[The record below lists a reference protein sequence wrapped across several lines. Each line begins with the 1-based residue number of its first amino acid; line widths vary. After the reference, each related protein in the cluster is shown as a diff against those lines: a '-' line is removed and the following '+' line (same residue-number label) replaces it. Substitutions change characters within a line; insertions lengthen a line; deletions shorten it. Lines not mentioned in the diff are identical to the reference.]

1 MATARRRWTPE
12 TIETELRALIAEL
25 GHMPTRSELEARG
38 LSGLYKAMRRDGA
51 DWSHLLE
58 APPVVAVDHEQIAVA
73 AYFLHA
79 NGAPGAPIDHWLEA
93 ERRLTTV

>member
-1 MATARRRWTPE
+1 M
-12 TIETELRALIAEL
+12 IAEL

-51 DWSHLLE
+51 DWSHLLVA
-58 APPVVAVDHEQIAVA
+58 APPVTVDPEQIAIA

-79 NGAPGAPIDHWLEA
+79 NGTPGDPVDHWLEA
-93 ERRLTTV
+93 ERQLTAV